1 MAGGGGGLS
10 WRRERGEEMFDFFSS
25 RILKLVALG
34 LKKKKKILDKSV
46 AH

>member
-1 MAGGGGGLS
+1 
-10 WRRERGEEMFDFFSS
+10 MFDFFPS